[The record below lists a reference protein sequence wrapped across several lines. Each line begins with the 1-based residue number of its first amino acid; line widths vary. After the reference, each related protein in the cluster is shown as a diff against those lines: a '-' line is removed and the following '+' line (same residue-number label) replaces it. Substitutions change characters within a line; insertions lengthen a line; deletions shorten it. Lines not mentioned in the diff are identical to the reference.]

1 MFKSKIASKNPQK
14 TQLMNQPKSKIL
26 LSALLIMA
34 ACQLR
39 AQVIWS
45 NTFGSYNLG
54 DLDANE
60 GGGPNQAPNGGP
72 GNPWW
77 GPNPGNLSVA
87 TSFNGITPYNGAAHL
102 VDGQAPSFFAEE
114 LNNIGYRLNG
124 GNNFLGGVT
133 LSWAFYDT
141 AGAGANASGY
151 NDIAYLNGYQSANGY
166 TSTADY
172 TGSGPDLQ
180 STFTSGNEILGL
192 GANNATGANAGF
204 YQARVLGASTADDGA
219 SVANAQGWFNLSVA
233 RTVGWHTASIVLG
246 APNGANTTVT
256 MYIDGHDVLDET
268 TGATV
273 GVNTIAVDSGWGSQ
287 VGAFDNFAVT
297 VPEPGTVTLL
307 VCGGLAFF
315 ALRHR
320 AIK

>member
-1 MFKSKIASKNPQK
+1 
-14 TQLMNQPKSKIL
+14 
-26 LSALLIMA
+26 MA

-39 AQVIWS
+39 ARVIWS
-45 NTFGSYNLG
+45 DNFSSYNAG
-54 DLDANE
+54 DLDSNE

-77 GPNPGNLSVA
+77 GPNPGNLVVA
-87 TSFNGITPYNGAAHL
+87 SSYNGINPYPGDTKL
-102 VDGQAPSFFAEE
+102 VYGNSPNWFAEQ

-133 LSWAFYDT
+133 LSWAFYDPLGS
-141 AGAGANASGY
+141 AASATNY

-166 TSTADY
+166 TKTADY

-192 GANNATGANAGF
+192 GANNAGGANSGF
-204 YQARVLGASTADDGA
+204 YQARVLGASAADDGA
-219 SVANAQGWFNLSVA
+219 SVANAQGWFNLDVA

-256 MYIDGHDVLDET
+256 MYIDGTAVLDET

-273 GVNTIAVDSGWGSQ
+273 GVNTIVVDSGWGGA

-297 VPEPGTVTLL
+297 VPEPGTVSLL
-307 VCGGLAFF
+307 ICGGLAFF
-315 ALRHR
+315 ALRR
-320 AIK
+320 RTIQ